1 MVFDEVILTGFF
13 LDSISTKI
21 NMYTRGL
28 LHKIIDLIIE
38 KIHYKKTI
46 IRHKKRFID
55 KLSRI
60 GTLILD
66 VYLGFFFLVL
76 FELESHPKVFA

>member
-1 MVFDEVILTGFF
+1 MVFDEVILKGFF

-38 KIHYKKTI
+38 KIHYKKNHHPTSKKI
-46 IRHKKRFID
+46 FISNWHINIRC
-55 KLSRI
+55 L
-60 GTLILD
+60 
-66 VYLGFFFLVL
+66 LGFFFLVL
-76 FELESHPKVFA
+76 FELESQPKVFA